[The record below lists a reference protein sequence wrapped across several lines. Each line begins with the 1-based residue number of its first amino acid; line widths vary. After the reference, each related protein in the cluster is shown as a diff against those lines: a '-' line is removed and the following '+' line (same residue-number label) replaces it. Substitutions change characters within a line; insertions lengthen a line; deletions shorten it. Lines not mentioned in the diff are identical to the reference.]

1 MLLFP
6 TLIETHSH
14 FPTHSLRILGE
25 LEATICI
32 FHFYYDIK
40 MQYKVWIIRGGKR
53 TSFPHLW
60 TNDVPLRARNQ
71 VGRTLHAQGGN
82 FANQKAQTVMRWSST
97 SICGLADYQCS
108 MNCAGWSTSKDCSSQ
123 LHDGD
128 WARIVRHHNRVHLC
142 APNPNPSP
150 CTLQMK
156 KAERQS
162 QQLQE
167 ISLSSMRNLLEFR
180 CSSARVITTVSK
192 SCLTYPNPTPENCR

>member
-60 TNDVPLRARNQ
+60 TMSLYAHEIRLAAHYMHRA
-71 VGRTLHAQGGN
+71 G
-82 FANQKAQTVMRWSST
+82 
-97 SICGLADYQCS
+97 I
-108 MNCAGWSTSKDCSSQ
+108 
-123 LHDGD
+123 
-128 WARIVRHHNRVHLC
+128 
-142 APNPNPSP
+142 
-150 CTLQMK
+150 LQ
-156 KAERQS
+156 
-162 QQLQE
+162 
-167 ISLSSMRNLLEFR
+167 IN
-180 CSSARVITTVSK
+180 
-192 SCLTYPNPTPENCR
+192 